1 MDPWTRKVGFPVISM
16 AVGDD
21 GDTVTAKQQRFLATG
36 PDPSDASVWPIPLAA
51 IGAGGAAV
59 GEQYLSEASGATGIS
74 LSSVGGWVKANSGI
88 NGIFRVSY
96 DDVLLAKLCTAGAAG
111 EPAPVTTLSAQ
122 DRMGLVSDAFAL
134 AQSGFADTVAALKML
149 SSYQGDM
156 SRIVVV
162 AIAEGF
168 GALQS
173 IMFQEPVEVRA
184 GLKRF
189 GLKLFAPLAAKL
201 GWNPTDSDSHESAL
215 LRPLV
220 LRWAG
225 ALGDE
230 AVFAECHDRFV
241 KYIAGDASAIHP
253 DLRHAVFSTVL
264 KKGGQHEFDALVKLY
279 ADADAADQKVIIL
292 RSLGAASDRA
302 VMQAVID
309 FTMTGDAV
317 RDQDIYIPIAYLASN
332 TAGRDFCYQ
341 WFCKNFESLHDRF
354 YKGSFLFGRIISS
367 VCSKFATYERADEI
381 EKMFDDCKLELT
393 SVKRAISQAIEG
405 VRVNA
410 RWLESCKEGVSTFV
424 ADQ

>member
-1 MDPWTRKVGFPVISM
+1 
-16 AVGDD
+16 
-21 GDTVTAKQQRFLATG
+21 
-36 PDPSDASVWPIPLAA
+36 
-51 IGAGGAAV
+51 
-59 GEQYLSEASGATGIS
+59 
-74 LSSVGGWVKANSGI
+74 
-88 NGIFRVSY
+88 
-96 DDVLLAKLCTAGAAG
+96 
-111 EPAPVTTLSAQ
+111 
-122 DRMGLVSDAFAL
+122 
-134 AQSGFADTVAALKML
+134 
-149 SSYQGDM
+149 
-156 SRIVVV
+156 
-162 AIAEGF
+162 
-168 GALQS
+168 
-173 IMFQEPVEVRA
+173 MFQEPVEVRA

-201 GWNPTDSDSHESAL
+201 
-215 LRPLV
+215 
-220 LRWAG
+220 
-225 ALGDE
+225 

-341 WFCKNFESLHDRF
+341 WFCENFESLHDRF

-393 SVKRAISQAIEG
+393 LAISQAIEG